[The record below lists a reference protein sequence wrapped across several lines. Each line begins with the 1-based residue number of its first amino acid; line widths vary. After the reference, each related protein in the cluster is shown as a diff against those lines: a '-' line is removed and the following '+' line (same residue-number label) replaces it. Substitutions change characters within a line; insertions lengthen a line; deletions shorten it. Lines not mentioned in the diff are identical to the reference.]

1 MTDDFTDETR
11 SRELDELTAALPRE
25 MTPPAE
31 AWDVIG
37 SQIQRDGQRGQAR
50 TARTARAAAVWQHP
64 AFLAAASL
72 LLVAGSSAATYT
84 VLRERS
90 QPTPPRTASAEPV
103 STAVSTVSNLSEFT
117 GKENEYLRRV
127 SGLITIMES
136 GDAELA
142 PETIAKVKESLA
154 VIDGA
159 ILEARGA
166 LARDP
171 ANRQLIE
178 MLEATYEKKL
188 DLLQRTTAMARS

>member
-1 MTDDFTDETR
+1 MTDDFTDETG
-11 SRELDELTAALPRE
+11 SRELEALTAALPRE

-31 AWDVIG
+31 AWDVIR
-37 SQIQRDGQRGQAR
+37 SQIERDSQHGQVRVG
-50 TARTARAAAVWQHP
+50 RAPAVWQRP

-72 LLVAGSSAATYT
+72 LLVAGSSAATY
-84 VLRERS
+84 VALRERS
-90 QPTPPRTASAEPV
+90 QPASPLTALSEPASA
-103 STAVSTVSNLSEFT
+103 ASTVSTLSQFT
-117 GKENEYLRRV
+117 GRENEYLRRV
-127 SGLITIMES
+127 NGLVAIMES
-136 GDAELA
+136 GDVELA

-154 VIDGA
+154 VIDAA

>member
-50 TARTARAAAVWQHP
+50 TARTAAVWQRP

-72 LLVAGSSAATYT
+72 LLVAGSSAATYA

-136 GDAELA
+136 GDVELA